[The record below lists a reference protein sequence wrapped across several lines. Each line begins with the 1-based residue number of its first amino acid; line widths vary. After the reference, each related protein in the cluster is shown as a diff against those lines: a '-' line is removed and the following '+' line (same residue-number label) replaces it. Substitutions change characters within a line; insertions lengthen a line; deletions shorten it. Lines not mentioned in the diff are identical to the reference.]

1 MGKPK
6 VTTKT
11 ILEQKELLLNGLC
24 NEDLVLVYD
33 LETTGVRSC
42 DRILQ
47 VAVRACLVSES
58 GVFEIDAKNWY
69 INPEIPI
76 PSGATAVNGITDEF
90 IADKP
95 KENEVFDEI
104 REYFGQYPVVGYNND
119 HFDNRMMSDMY
130 ERHGAVFAPKASY
143 DLYPACVAF
152 IPAGET
158 PNCKLVTVTEYFGH
172 TDKINKFHDAGGDT
186 LATELIMESIIKGFI
201 NKKPEST
208 AGKIKVELISV
219 ASWMPRNGRK
229 RLYANCKNG
238 DKELSFFVDVSNM
251 RWDLKPEKNGAS
263 PAIPL
268 DAYDIDDVAR
278 QVDERIKM
286 PYRDFEGKA

>member
-1 MGKPK
+1 MGSPR
-6 VTTKT
+6 VAAKT
-11 ILEQKELLLNGLC
+11 IFEQKNLLINGLC

-33 LETTGVRSC
+33 LETTGVRTC

-47 VAVRACLVSES
+47 VAVRACLVSEY
-58 GVFEIDAKNWY
+58 GICEIDSKNWY

-76 PSGATAVNGITDEF
+76 PSGATAVNGITDDF

-95 KENEVFDEI
+95 KEDEVFEEI
-104 REYFGQYPVVGYNND
+104 REYFDNYPVVGYNNNY
-119 HFDNRMMSDMY
+119 FDDRMMTDMY
-130 ERHGAVFAPKASY
+130 KRHNAKFTPKVSY

-201 NKKPEST
+201 HKQPEST
-208 AGKIKVELISV
+208 AGKIKVELVSV

-229 RLYANCKNG
+229 RLYANCKSD
-238 DKELSFFVDVSNM
+238 DKEVTFFVDVSNM
-251 RWDLKPEKNGAS
+251 RWDLKPEKNGVS
-263 PAIPL
+263 PAILL

-286 PYRDFEGKA
+286 PYKDFEGKA